1 MSKCFGETSKNK
13 IFALLCIFICLL
25 FASCGGGGGGGGG
38 GGAVSY
44 APDSNTPHNG
54 GDAGG
59 WGTGTQ
65 TGGGMGG
72 STIEEQNATLLLGQS
87 AALSYQKVDIDLIVN
102 GEHFAINNVTA
113 TTTTE
118 VLPKIPIGASVSGT
132 ATIYLADGN
141 TRIAQL
147 EMTEIGLHN
156 NLVFKVPYN
165 YSGTVNGVTFSGTY
179 FSRDGIDLS
188 SYTVNPVVGW
198 TCLETGSVHAGGY
211 ITGVRGDIT
220 LEPRFDTGTTYNVSY
235 VTPVQSV
242 PDGYG
247 SYTPSTSLTLPV
259 LSDPNLRFEGWFED
273 PSFGGSPVSAINI
286 GTTGDKT
293 YYAKWVADVTF
304 VKNYS
309 GGGTFRN
316 DTVIYNSLV
325 SSPDTSTMTRT
336 DYNFV
341 EWCTSPDGGTT
352 LNTFDFTNTRIT
364 RHTTLYANW
373 NLISYNVHYH
383 VPSGFASVADSTYT
397 VEGGTLTTP
406 PARTDLDFVNWYTD
420 ETYNTLASI
429 TNTTGDK
436 DFYGKWKANVTF
448 AMNDGSGD
456 NFRIVPITYRG
467 YASSP
472 SPNPTR
478 TGYDFVNWCTTATG
492 GTAFNF
498 GSSQIIQHI
507 TIYANWQ
514 IQSYTVSFDTDGGSS
529 VSSQTITYGGH
540 VAQPSTNPTKNGN
553 RFGGWYKD
561 SACTI
566 AFDFANDTITEP
578 TTIYAKWLDKLDCF
592 DLITL
597 SDVQAKESSMST
609 GTIASNYV
617 SLVGKLIY
625 FKTSNGAYGAM
636 IISGSGSDTI
646 QFHWRNDLSSAY
658 HYTESNFHEN
668 WGFDLDGGFTDD
680 DNKDFGIDDSNPH
693 TFKAHNGAKFY
704 VFNSDSWITD

>member
-1 MSKCFGETSKNK
+1 MRSKFFSS
-13 IFALLCIFICLL
+13 IYIL
-25 FASCGGGGGGGGG
+25 FTVAVLAVLASCGGGGGGGGG
-38 GGAVSY
+38 GSAVSY
-44 APDSNTPHNG
+44 APNSNTPHNG

-59 WGTGTQ
+59 WGTGAE
-65 TGGGMGG
+65 TGGGFGG
-72 STIEEQNATLLLGQS
+72 TTIEEENATLLLGQS

-118 VLPKIPIGASVSGT
+118 VLPKIPIGAEVSGT
-132 ATIYLADGN
+132 ATIYLLDN
-141 TRIAQL
+141 TTRVAQL

-156 NLVFKVPYN
+156 NLVFKVPYY
-165 YSGTVNGVTFSGTY
+165 YSGTVNSVTFSGTY

-220 LEPRFDTGTTYNVSY
+220 LEPRFDNGTTYTVTY
-235 VTPVQSV
+235 VTPIQSV
-242 PDGYG
+242 PDG

-259 LSDPNLRFEGWFED
+259 LSDANLTFAGWFED
-273 PSFGGSPVSAINI
+273 PSFSGSPVPAINI

-304 VKNYS
+304 VKNYT

-373 NLISYNVHYH
+373 DPIPYNVHYH
-383 VPSGFASVADSTYT
+383 VPSGFTSVADSTYT

-436 DFYGKWKANVTF
+436 DFYGKWKADVTF

-456 NFRIVPITYRG
+456 NFRIVPITYRD

-478 TGYDFVNWCTTATG
+478 TGYDFVTWYTTAACTTP
-492 GTAFNF
+492 FNF
-498 GSSQIIQHI
+498 TNAITQH
-507 TIYANWQ
+507 TTVYAKWQ

-540 VAQPSTNPTKNGN
+540 VAQPSTNPTKTDN

-561 SACTI
+561 SARTI
-566 AFDFANDTITEP
+566 PFDFANETITGP
-578 TTIYAKWLDKLDCF
+578 TTIYAKWLSFYDIF
-592 DLITL
+592 NSITL
-597 SDVQAKESSMST
+597 SDVQAKESSMSS
-609 GTIASNYV
+609 GTIASNYAT
-617 SLVGKLIY
+617 LMGKIIY
-625 FKTSNGAYGAM
+625 FKTANNSYGVM
-636 IISGSGSDTI
+636 VISSTGDSIQFSWRKVSDTG
-646 QFHWRNDLSSAY
+646 HTVEYLAM
-658 HYTESNFHEN
+658 N

-680 DNKDFGIDDSNPH
+680 GSKDFGLDDYGSGH
-693 TFKAHNGAKFY
+693 CFQAHNGAKFF
-704 VFNSDSWITD
+704 VGSNWETD